1 MIRMPR
7 DTTEVVSATYAAWNA
22 GEWGLE
28 RFHPQVEWELIGQA
42 ALDQAGPTRG
52 RDSLLDYWRRFW
64 AAWKPGAWWEIEEL
78 RNLGDEQ
85 VLACGRLRAVGRS
98 SGVETSAPIFHLWTV
113 REGLIVR
120 LLVCDDRA
128 TALKAAGS

>member
-1 MIRMPR
+1 
-7 DTTEVVSATYAAWNA
+7 
-22 GEWGLE
+22 
-28 RFHPQVEWELIGQA
+28 LIGNA
-42 ALDQAGPTRG
+42 ALDQAGSTRG
-52 RDSLLDYWRRFW
+52 RDALLEYWRRFW
-64 AAWKPGAWWEIEEL
+64 AAWKLGAQWEIEEL
-78 RNLGDEQ
+78 RNFGDEQ
-85 VLACGRLRAVGRS
+85 VLACGRLGAVGRS

>member
-1 MIRMPR
+1 MPQ
-7 DTTEVVSATYAAWNA
+7 DATEVVSATYAAWNA

-28 RFHPQVEWELIGQA
+28 RFHPQVEGEFQG
-42 ALDQAGPTRG
+42 ALDQAAPTRG
-52 RDSLLDYWRRFW
+52 RDALLDYWRRFW
-64 AAWKPGAWWEIEEL
+64 AAWRPGARWEIEEL
-78 RNLGDEQ
+78 RNFDDEQ

>member
-1 MIRMPR
+1 MPR

-22 GEWGLE
+22 GDWGLE
-28 RFHPQVEWELIGQA
+28 HFHPQVEWELIGKV

-52 RDSLLDYWRRFW
+52 RDALLDYWRRFW
-64 AAWKPGAWWEIEEL
+64 AAWKPGARWEIEEL
-78 RNLGDEQ
+78 RSLGGEQ
-85 VLACGRLRAVGRS
+85 VLVCGRLRAVGRS
-98 SGVETSAPIFHLWTV
+98 SGVEASGPIFHLWTV

-120 LLVCDDRA
+120 LIICDDRA